1 MDQNTFNVFIN
12 NFQKFVKDIFS
23 PDCEEKFKVKL
34 MEVLDQSMKLG
45 KSLNI
50 KRLPMVE
57 HMESSPGK
65 KIKLGKFNILFK
77 TLILDI
83 SLIVNISIIHLL

>member
-1 MDQNTFNVFIN
+1 MD

-23 PDCEEKFKVKL
+23 PDCEDKFKVKL
-34 MEVLDQSMKLG
+34 MEALDQYMKFG

-65 KIKLGKFNILFK
+65 KIKLGKF
-77 TLILDI
+77 
-83 SLIVNISIIHLL
+83 

>member
-1 MDQNTFNVFIN
+1 MDQNTFDIIID
-12 NFQKFVKDIFS
+12 NFKKFAKDIFS
-23 PDCEEKFKVKL
+23 PDGDEKFKVKL
-34 MEVLDQSMKLG
+34 IEVLDQIMKMG
-45 KSLNI
+45 KRLNT